1 MSQCVPP
8 LQILTVSSGEIV
20 LQVADDHVNPVGTFI
35 PVIHGGKTGIHV
47 IVRMEI
53 RIVDISVAVQRLLPR
68 IRKDNR
74 MTHRLAGDME
84 DDFSSSLSQ

>member
-1 MSQCVPP
+1 MRHADSEKLLGYEIDPNRQ
-8 LQILTVSSGEIV
+8 LGEIV

-53 RIVDISVAVQRLLPR
+53 DRSRRTRSWCAQVAV
-68 IRKDNR
+68 
-74 MTHRLAGDME
+74 
-84 DDFSSSLSQ
+84 